1 MDAALEIPRCLR
13 VRSLRQGERRAVAQ
27 VFVGLGE
34 RSRRLRFGGPKPRL
48 ADGELT
54 WLADVD
60 GTTHTAVVAVDCDG
74 YAVGIARFVRESAA
88 ATSAEVAF
96 AVVDAWQG
104 RGIGSRLVDALAERA
119 RDAGVERFTALVAA
133 GNEASLRLL
142 RRAGEV
148 VSSRVVDGDWEVA
161 VALRP
166 RELRRAA

>member
-1 MDAALEIPRCLR
+1 MHTSADTTPCLCLR
-13 VRSLRQGERRAVAQ
+13 PLRRGERSTVVAV
-27 VFVGLGE
+27 FDGLGE

-48 ADGELT
+48 ADAELR

-60 GTTHTAVVAVDCDG
+60 GDRHAGVVASDCDG
-74 YAVGIARFVRESAA
+74 FAIGIARFVRDEVDPA
-88 ATSAEVAF
+88 SAEVAF

-104 RGIGSRLVDALAERA
+104 RGIGSRLVDALGARA